1 MTIPYSKQEQ
11 LDSQKKKK
19 KKKEKLELSYDLFY
33 TTLLGPPMQII

>member
-19 KKKEKLELSYDLFY
+19 KEQLELSYDLFY
-33 TTLLGPPMQII
+33 TTLLGPPVQII